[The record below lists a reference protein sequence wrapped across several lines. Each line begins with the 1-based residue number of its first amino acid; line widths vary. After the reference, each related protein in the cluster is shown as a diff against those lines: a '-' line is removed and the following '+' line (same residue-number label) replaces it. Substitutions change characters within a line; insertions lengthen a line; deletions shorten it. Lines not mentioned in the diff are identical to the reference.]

1 VSTRC
6 LTCAALMTTEQPDN
20 AGRFPRL
27 PGFSLISPIVADCRT
42 EVHVTEM
49 QPAIIPNVGL
59 GRLRPPTI
67 VLRKMV
73 AGAVVTRRQECCGHH
88 RLRIAQAIT
97 PPGNMSQTNDPGSA
111 SERKVAVN
119 CGRFC
124 CVIPVPCCNPSLQQP
139 KLSVHVGV
147 NQCGLNDNN
156 PVCSSAS
163 RMRPI

>member
-1 VSTRC
+1 MSTRC

-27 PGFSLISPIVADCRT
+27 PGFSLNSPIVADCRT

-111 SERKVAVN
+111 SERQS
-119 CGRFC
+119 CGQLR
-124 CVIPVPCCNPSLQQP
+124 PVLLRDSSTVLQP
-139 KLSVHVGV
+139 IAAAAETLSARRRESMW
-147 NQCGLNDNN
+147 
-156 PVCSSAS
+156 PE
-163 RMRPI
+163 

>member
-1 VSTRC
+1 MSTRC

-97 PPGNMSQTNDPGSA
+97 PPGNMSQTHDPGSA
-111 SERKVAVN
+111 SERQS
-119 CGRFC
+119 CGQLR
-124 CVIPVPCCNPSLQQP
+124 PVLLRDSSTVLQP
-139 KLSVHVGV
+139 IAAAAETLSARR
-147 NQCGLNDNN
+147 CESMW
-156 PVCSSAS
+156 PE
-163 RMRPI
+163 